1 MSQTTLTFDAS
12 ILERVVSP
20 EEPSLAAEAARAML
34 LFAFPERDHVRMH
47 ELSEK
52 ARQCESFTALCGLP
66 RIPNRIPNHRLAA
79 LGDAHRKVNGARV
92 NFLELVRFFRD

>member
-1 MSQTTLTFDAS
+1 MSQMTLTFDAS

-34 LFAFPERDHVRMH
+34 LFAFPERDRVRMH

-52 ARQCESFTALCGLP
+52 ARQGALTPDERPRPIAMNESGAYWGCC
-66 RIPNRIPNHRLAA
+66 NRK
-79 LGDAHRKVNGARV
+79 LG
-92 NFLELVRFFRD
+92 